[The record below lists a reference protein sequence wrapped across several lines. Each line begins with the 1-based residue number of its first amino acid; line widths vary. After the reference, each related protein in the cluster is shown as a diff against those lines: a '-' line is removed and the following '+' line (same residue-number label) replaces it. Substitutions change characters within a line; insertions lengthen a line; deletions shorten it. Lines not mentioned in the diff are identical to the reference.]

1 MLATTEVKYP
11 FKEVPYVLGKWVKHG
26 DSVATE
32 DAKIRDICLVTLKTM
47 TQIEI
52 FGPFH
57 NGIDS

>member
-57 NGIDS
+57 NGD